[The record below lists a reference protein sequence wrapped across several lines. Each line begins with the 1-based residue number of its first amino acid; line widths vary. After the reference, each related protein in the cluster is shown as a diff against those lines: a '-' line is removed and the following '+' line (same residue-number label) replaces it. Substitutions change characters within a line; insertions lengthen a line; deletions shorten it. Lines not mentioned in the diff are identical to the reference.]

1 MTKYEVTQ
9 FHKMTVHCLT
19 AVATT
24 VTDMS
29 ETDAQ
34 SQIHSLLDSFDP
46 TLRQEEIEVEER
58 GGTTINGQDILEH
71 LYGRY
76 RFDVSQSVK
85 DKIITELTQELK
97 DHTDVETFEVV
108 YHECDHD
115 EPNAF
120 EFNCTPQIIAESQTS
135 VPDSIA
141 LVA

>member
-1 MTKYEVTQ
+1 MTL
-9 FHKMTVHCLT
+9 HCLT

-24 VTDMS
+24 ATDVS
-29 ETDAQ
+29 KTDAQ
-34 SQIHSLLDSFDP
+34 TQLISLFNSFDP

-58 GGTTINGQDILEH
+58 GGTTEIGQERPKH

-85 DKIITELTQELK
+85 DTLITELTQALK
-97 DHTDVETFEVV
+97 DHPDVETFEVA

-120 EFNCTPQIIAESQTS
+120 EFNCTPQIIAESQTK
-135 VPDSIA
+135 VPDSIS
-141 LVA
+141 L

>member
-1 MTKYEVTQ
+1 MTL
-9 FHKMTVHCLT
+9 HCLT

-24 VTDMS
+24 ATDVS
-29 ETDAQ
+29 QTDAQ
-34 SQIHSLLDSFDP
+34 TQLISLLESFDP
-46 TLRQEEIEVEER
+46 TLRQEETEVQER
-58 GGTTINGQDILEH
+58 GGTTSNGQDIPEH

-85 DKIITELTQELK
+85 DTLITELTQALK
-97 DHTDVETFEVV
+97 DHSDVETFQVG

-120 EFNCTPQIIAESQTS
+120 EFNCTPQIIAESQTP

>member
-1 MTKYEVTQ
+1 MTL
-9 FHKMTVHCLT
+9 HCLT

-24 VTDMS
+24 VTDVS
-29 ETDAQ
+29 QSNAQ
-34 SQIHSLLDSFDP
+34 TQLISLLESFDP
-46 TLRQEEIEVEER
+46 TLRQEKIEVQER
-58 GGTTINGQDILEH
+58 GGTTLSGQDIPKH

-76 RFDVSQSVK
+76 RFDVSQSIK

-115 EPNAF
+115 EPNEF
-120 EFNCTPQIIAESQTS
+120 EFSCTPQIIAESQTK
-135 VPDSIA
+135 VPDSIS